1 MESFG
6 KTLGISSPEVF
17 RGTATHNGLLKK
29 IHDNSYTTGFS
40 KLVKANDSDKV
51 GFGFGVFYNTA
62 AKTNVVYNNNN
73 SGAYSPAGIL
83 TFQPHIASGY
93 PAKNDEITSY
103 NRAILAKDG
112 YVEYKKGFTA
122 GYDEKAAGQQGYDD
136 ISVNMNL
143 FINIADGSPFFSANA
158 TEVGFVCFGRVIEI
172 SPETQS
178 WIVKLTVFGGVGAP
192 GAPGADGDDGADGAA
207 GAAGANGVDGI
218 GVPAGGT
225 TGQVLVKSS
234 DEDYATEWATLD

>member
-40 KLVKANDSDKV
+40 KLVKANDADKV

-225 TGQVLVKSS
+225 TGQVLVKAS
-234 DEDYATEWATLD
+234 ETDYDTQWADPS

>member
-40 KLVKANDSDKV
+40 KLVKANDADKV

-62 AKTNVVYNNNN
+62 AKTNVVYNHNY
-73 SGAYSPAGIL
+73 GAYSPAGIL

-93 PAKNDEITSY
+93 PAKNDEINSY
-103 NRAILAKDG
+103 NRALIAKDG
-112 YVEYKKGFTA
+112 YVEYKKGFTNRYTEWA
-122 GYDEKAAGQQGYDD
+122 GGQQGYDD
-136 ISVNMNL
+136 ISVSMNL
-143 FINIADGSPFFSANA
+143 FINISDGSPFFSANA
-158 TEVGFVCFGRVIEI
+158 TEGGFVCFGRVIEI

-178 WIVKLTVFGGVGAP
+178 WVVKLTVFGGVGAP
-192 GAPGADGDDGADGAA
+192 GARGAPGASGAPGAPGAPGAA
-207 GAAGANGVDGI
+207 GV

-225 TGQVLVKSS
+225 TGQVLVKAS
-234 DEDYATEWATLD
+234 DADYDTQWADNV

>member
-17 RGTATHNGLLKK
+17 RGTASHNGLLKK

-103 NRAILAKDG
+103 NRAVLAKDG

-122 GYDEKAAGQQGYDD
+122 GYTEDAEGQQSYAA

-143 FINIADGSPFFSANA
+143 FINITDGSPFFSANA
-158 TEVGFVCFGRVIEI
+158 AEEGFVCFGRVIEL

-178 WIVKLTVFGGVGAP
+178 WVVKLTVFGGVGTP
-192 GAPGADGDDGADGAA
+192 GAPGKDGKDGEDGADGAD
-207 GAAGANGVDGI
+207 GAPGV

-225 TGQVLVKSS
+225 TGQVLVKKS
-234 DEDYATEWATLD
+234 DADYDTEWATLD

>member
-40 KLVKANDSDKV
+40 KLVKANDVDKV

-62 AKTNVVYNNNN
+62 AKTNVVYNHNN

-103 NRAILAKDG
+103 NRALIAKDG

-122 GYDEKAAGQQGYDD
+122 GYTEDAAGQQGYDD
-136 ISVNMNL
+136 ILVNMNL

-178 WIVKLTVFGGVGAP
+178 WVVKLTVFGAAGGGVGAP
-192 GAPGADGDDGADGAA
+192 GAPG
-207 GAAGANGVDGI
+207 VGI
-218 GVPAGGT
+218 PAGGIP
-225 TGQVLVKSS
+225 GQVLVKNSNA
-234 DEDYATEWATLD
+234 DYDTRWEWR

>member
-17 RGTATHNGLLKK
+17 RGTASHNGLLKK

-40 KLVKANDSDKV
+40 KLVKASDSDKV

-62 AKTNVVYNNNN
+62 DKNNVVYNHNN

-103 NRAILAKDG
+103 NRAVLAKDG

-122 GYDEKAAGQQGYDD
+122 GYDEDADGQQSYDD

-143 FINIADGSPFFSANA
+143 FINATDGSPFFSANN
-158 TEVGFVCFGRVIEI
+158 TESGFVCFGRVIEL

-178 WIVKLTVFGGVGAP
+178 WVVKLTVFGGVGAP
-192 GAPGADGDDGADGAA
+192 GAPGKDGKDGADGA
-207 GAAGANGVDGI
+207 NGEDGI
-218 GVPAGGT
+218 GVPDGGT
-225 TGQVLVKSS
+225 TGQVLAKKS
-234 DEDYATEWATLD
+234 DADYDFEWVTLE

>member
-40 KLVKANDSDKV
+40 KLAKANDTDKV
-51 GFGFGVFYNTA
+51 GFGFGVFYDTA
-62 AKTNVVYNNNN
+62 AKTNVVYNHNN

-103 NRAILAKDG
+103 NRALIAKDG

-122 GYDEKAAGQQGYDD
+122 GYTEAAVGQQSYDD
-136 ISVNMNL
+136 ITVNMNL

-158 TEVGFVCFGRVIEI
+158 TESGFVCFGRVIEI

-192 GAPGADGDDGADGAA
+192 GAAGAA
-207 GAAGANGVDGI
+207 GAAGADGV

-225 TGQVLVKSS
+225 TGQVLVKAS
-234 DEDYATEWATLD
+234 DDDYDTQWADLP